1 MAQLSPK
8 ECAIPIQGIKLLSEL
23 QDGHKLPVCEPTPL
37 KYVTAFIQ
45 REEIDQS
52 EVELEMPSVEK
63 QTLPEPKEL
72 VPVTTTDCLLRRAQ
86 KLIHY
91 NPDDVTN
98 WVNLVVSVSNQI
110 WLSPNR
116 KSEIPFMTILI
127 LLLRS
132 LMEKYEVC

>member
-8 ECAIPIQGIKLLSEL
+8 ECDISVERIKLLSDL
-23 QDGHKLPVCEPTPL
+23 QNGHKPLLCESTPP
-37 KYVTAFIQ
+37 KHVTAFVQ
-45 REEIDQS
+45 REETDQS

-63 QTLPEPKEL
+63 QIIPKPKEL
-72 VPVTTTDCLLRRAQ
+72 VPVSTTDLLKRAQ
-86 KLIHY
+86 KLIHS
-91 NPDDVTN
+91 NPNDVTN
-98 WVNLVVSVSNQI
+98 WVNLVVSVSCQI

-116 KSEIPFMTILI
+116 RSEIPFMTILT